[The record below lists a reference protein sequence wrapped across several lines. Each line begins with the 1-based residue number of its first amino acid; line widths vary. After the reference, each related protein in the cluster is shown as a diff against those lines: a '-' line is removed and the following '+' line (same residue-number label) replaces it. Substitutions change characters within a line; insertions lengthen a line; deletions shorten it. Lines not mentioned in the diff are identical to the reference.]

1 MARISRREFLAGMAA
16 AGAAA
21 AVGGRLA
28 LAGGA
33 PAKALRGSDL
43 VTLGKT
49 ECRPTVLGI
58 GTGTHGG
65 REQREMGSD
74 AFTRLVRHA
83 LDRGVRYIDTAD
95 AYMMHTFVRLALK
108 GVKRFRREL
117 RTDYL
122 DSVLMHCMQKPGWP
136 DEMRPVLEVLLEEK
150 QKGRIKAV
158 GVSCHGWNGFAPSV
172 NCPDLD
178 VQLVRINPFGIMM
191 DGKPEA
197 VAAGVKK
204 MHANGRGVI
213 RSPTCSAWDAWTA
226 SRSGSRALSRLTRRW
241 TSWSRRRARC
251 GRAGPGPPPRLSR
264 RRPRARVAR
273 PACPAGKVDGP
284 GWTSQPGHTR
294 LLCLH
299 HPALII
305 PCSSLLWSVR

>member
-1 MARISRREFLAGMAA
+1 MARISRREFLAGLAA

-33 PAKALRGSDL
+33 PAKAIRGSDL

-49 ECRPTVLGI
+49 KARPTVLGI
-58 GTGTHGG
+58 GTGTRGG
-65 REQREMGSD
+65 SEQREMGSD

-108 GVKRFRREL
+108 GVKRDRYFIQTKVRAKHPIVARADIDRFRREL
-117 RTDYL
+117 RTDHL

-136 DEMRPVLEVLLEEK
+136 DAMRPVLEVLLEEK

-172 NCPDLD
+172 DCPDLD

-204 MHANGRGVI
+204 MHAKGRGVI
-213 RSPTCSAWDAWTA
+213 GMKVYGETGFDSKEKRLESLAYVLGLGCVDCFTIGFSRPEQIDETLDLIEQA
-226 SRSGSRALSRLTRRW
+226 SREVQTSRA
-241 TSWSRRRARC
+241 RA
-251 GRAGPGPPPRLSR
+251 AGSF
-264 RRPRARVAR
+264 AA
-273 PACPAGKVDGP
+273 
-284 GWTSQPGHTR
+284 
-294 LLCLH
+294 
-299 HPALII
+299 
-305 PCSSLLWSVR
+305 